1 VDHLLEGTPVLGCVL
16 DPEPLGVRTGGSDLT
31 RVLRLVLAA
40 ATGLALS
47 LPAPPAGALTALS
60 CGAWQTVASPPGKI
74 NLTAVAAVA
83 SNDVWA
89 AGQTV
94 AEGGLR
100 SLVEHWNGNSWT
112 KATLPA
118 STTYQ
123 AVNGLAALAPGD
135 VWTVGYASTD
145 VSNRPYRP
153 LVMHWD
159 GSAWTVQPSLAPAG
173 ADSSALVSVTGD
185 GAGGLLAVGYA
196 VYAGQKRTL
205 VERFDGTAW
214 SVLPSPSPG
223 TEASALLDVVMDSPS
238 TATAVG
244 YRSDGFGY
252 HTLVERWD
260 GTGWT
265 VDAGEDPADVDN
277 VLTSVAAPPSGPWSV
292 GYAVDSAWTPDAYR
306 TLVQRRAG
314 ESGWRGV
321 PSSDGAGTASLLDGV
336 SFSSADDGWAVG
348 ARYSL
353 DEGGYRPLIEHWDGT
368 GWTLAAPDPAPTAN
382 QRLRDVAVVPG
393 TREAWAVGRVG
404 IGGLIQHYCPTA
416 GGSAPADAAPATA
429 SSSVGS
435 HLGPRSSARTSA
447 ESTSRTS
454 AASASTA
461 IAVHAVDMAAAA
473 GIAETVRSYGAAVTD
488 YDGDGWPDIATSGVQ
503 DPAHLYRNDAHG
515 GFVEPNP
522 SLLPR
527 LYRLGCAWADVNLDG
542 RPDLFCGASAD
553 SGTDLK
559 ANELWIQQTD
569 HSFVDRAAAFG
580 VADPLGRAR
589 HPVFA
594 DLNRDGAPD
603 LWIGNQNERPDG
615 LPSPN
620 RLFLNVGGTRFVDAP
635 SYGLDTEEGGGI
647 GPAGDLTGDGNAD
660 LVSTGD
666 GLLHVYRNDGG
677 GLTEVTGPLGLS
689 DRHMNAVWIDDFN
702 KDGRNDL
709 VGVNGRLLQLMLQ
722 QPDGI
727 FAVKYRITGLTDAV
741 DITAGDVNGDAL
753 PDLYLVQGRSGGSNA
768 PDRMLLNK
776 GNGYRYTSMTI
787 PQTTVG
793 AGDWAV
799 PLDYDGNGLE
809 DFLVMNGRPYPIR
822 GPVQL
827 IAFFPGST
835 S

>member
-1 VDHLLEGTPVLGCVL
+1 MISTA
-16 DPEPLGVRTGGSDLT
+16 S
-31 RVLRLVLAA
+31 
-40 ATGLALS
+40 S
-47 LPAPPAGALTALS
+47 AGAVTALS
-60 CGAWQTVASPPGKI
+60 CGAWKTVASPAGKI

-94 AEGGLR
+94 ADGGLR
-100 SLVEHWNGNSWT
+100 SLIEHWNGSSWT

-118 STTYQ
+118 SNTYQ
-123 AVNGLAALAPGD
+123 AINGLAAIASDD
-135 VWTVGYASTD
+135 VWSVGYASTD

-159 GSAWTVQPSLAPAG
+159 GSAWTVQPYLAPPG
-173 ADSSALVSVTGD
+173 ADSSALVSATGD

-196 VYAGQKRTL
+196 VFAGQKRTL
-205 VERFDGTAW
+205 VEHFDGTAW

-223 TEASALLDVVMDSPS
+223 TEASALLDVVMDSSAPA

-244 YRSDGFGY
+244 YRSDGYGY
-252 HTLVERWD
+252 DTLVERWD
-260 GTGWT
+260 GTAWT
-265 VDAGEDPADVDN
+265 VEAGEDPADVDN
-277 VLTSVAAPPSGPWSV
+277 VLTSVTATPSGGPWSV
-292 GYAVDSAWTPDAYR
+292 GYAVDSAWSPDPYR
-306 TLVQRRAG
+306 TLVQRAG
-314 ESGWRGV
+314 ESGWSDV
-321 PSSDGAGTASLLDGV
+321 PSPDGAGTTSLLDGV

-353 DEGGYRPLIEHWDGT
+353 AEGGYRPLIEHWDGT
-368 GWTLAAPDPAPTAN
+368 GWTLADPDPAPTVN

-393 TREAWAVGRVG
+393 SREVWAVGRVG
-404 IGGLIQHYCPTA
+404 IGGLIEHYCPAT
-416 GGSAPADAAPATA
+416 GGSAPALAARVAQPYT
-429 SSSVGS
+429 SSSSGETIRGS
-435 HLGPRSSARTSA
+435 RSSEGMTAA
-447 ESTSRTS
+447 GDGESLSRTS
-454 AASASTA
+454 AASTATA

-503 DPAHLYRNDAHG
+503 DPAHLYRNDGHG

-522 SLLPR
+522 SMLPR

-559 ANELWIQQTD
+559 ANELWIQQAD
-569 HSFVDRAAAFG
+569 HSFVDLAAAFG

-620 RLFLNVGGTRFVDAP
+620 RLLLNVGGTRFVDAP
-635 SYGLDTEEGGGI
+635 AYGLDTEEGGGI
-647 GPAGDLTGDGNAD
+647 GPAGDLTGDGYAD

-677 GLTEVTGPLGLS
+677 GLTDVTGPLGLS
-689 DRHMNAVWIDDFN
+689 ARRMNAVWIDDFN
-702 KDGRNDL
+702 NDGRNDL

-722 QPDGI
+722 QPDGT
-727 FAVKYRITGLTDAV
+727 FAVKYRLTGLTDAV

-768 PDRMLLNK
+768 PDRLLLNK
-776 GNGYRYTSMTI
+776 GNGYRFTSMTI

-793 AGDWAV
+793 AGDAAV

-809 DFLVMNGRPYPIR
+809 DFLVLNGRPYPIR

>member
-1 VDHLLEGTPVLGCVL
+1 MIRCAL
-16 DPEPLGVRTGGSDLT
+16 VRTSFFGRTEGSDPLT
-31 RVLRLVLAA
+31 RLLRLALAA
-40 ATGLALS
+40 AMGLALTS
-47 LPAPPAGALTALS
+47 PASSAGAVTTLS

-100 SLVEHWNGNSWT
+100 SLVEHWNGSSWT

-118 STTYQ
+118 SNTYQ
-123 AVNGLAALAPGD
+123 AINGLVALAPND
-135 VWTVGYASTD
+135 VWSVGYASTD
-145 VSNRPYRP
+145 ASNRPYRP

-159 GSAWTVQPSLAPAG
+159 GSAWTVKPYLAPPG

-196 VYAGQKRTL
+196 VFAGQKRTL
-205 VERFDGTAW
+205 VERFDGAAW

-238 TATAVG
+238 TATATAVG

-252 HTLVERWD
+252 DTLVERWD
-260 GTGWT
+260 GTAWT
-265 VDAGEDPADVDN
+265 VEASQDRADVDN
-277 VLTSVAAPPSGPWSV
+277 VLTSVAVTPSGEPWSV
-292 GYAVDSAWTPDAYR
+292 GYAIDSAWSPDPYR
-306 TLVQRRAG
+306 TLVQRAG
-314 ESGWRGV
+314 SDV
-321 PSSDGAGTASLLDGV
+321 PSPNGVGTASLLDGV

-348 ARYSL
+348 ARYSPT
-353 DEGGYRPLIEHWDGT
+353 EGGYRPLIEHWDGT
-368 GWTLAAPDPAPTAN
+368 GWTLTDPDPAATVN

-393 TREAWAVGRVG
+393 TREAWAVGRIG
-404 IGGLIQHYCPTA
+404 INGLIQHYCPAT
-416 GGSAPADAAPATA
+416 GGAAPAAAAPA
-429 SSSVGS
+429 SSASSVGS
-435 HLGPRSSARTSA
+435 HQRPPSAAKTSGVT
-447 ESTSRTS
+447 ESPSRTS
-454 AASASTA
+454 AALTTTA
-461 IAVHAVDMAAAA
+461 MAVRAVDMAAAA
-473 GIAETVRSYGAAVTD
+473 GIAETVRTYGAAVAD

-503 DPAHLYRNDAHG
+503 DPAHLYRNDGHG
-515 GFVEPNP
+515 GFVEPDP
-522 SLLPR
+522 SMLPR

-542 RPDLFCGASAD
+542 LPDLFCGASAD

-559 ANELWIQQTD
+559 ANELWIQQAD
-569 HSFVDRAAAFG
+569 HSFVDGAAVFG

-620 RLFLNVGGTRFVDAP
+620 RLLLNAGGTRFVDAP

-647 GPAGDLTGDGNAD
+647 GPAGDLTGDGHPD

-666 GLLHVYRNDGG
+666 GLLHVYRNDGS

-689 DRHMNAVWIDDFN
+689 ARRMNSVWIDDFN
-702 KDGRNDL
+702 NDGRNDL

-722 QPDGI
+722 QPDGT
-727 FAVKYRITGLTDAV
+727 FAVKYRLTGLTDAV
-741 DITAGDVNGDAL
+741 DITAGDVNGDTF

-776 GNGYRYTSMTI
+776 GNGYRFTSMTI
-787 PQTTVG
+787 PQTSVG
-793 AGDWAV
+793 AGDAAV
-799 PLDYDGNGLE
+799 PLDYDRNGLE
-809 DFLVMNGRPYPIR
+809 DFLVLNGRPYPIR